1 MPQKE
6 DKGGKKKDMSDPIN
20 PPHYKSGGIEV
31 IDVIEAFELN
41 FRLANV
47 IKYVLR
53 AGRKG
58 DALEDLEKAAW
69 YLDREI
75 DKLEEQAEAKVVGAA
90 EGLADA
96 CAERPNV
103 GDEVEAEKRE
113 SLYVDITSRVFFD
126 TPIPATRDV
135 VVPDV
140 ASDKKEYDG

>member
-1 MPQKE
+1 
-6 DKGGKKKDMSDPIN
+6 MSDPVRN
-20 PPHYKSGGIEV
+20 PSHYKSGGIEV

-75 DKLEEQAEAKVVGAA
+75 DKLGEQAGADGVDDDVTHTKPVV
-90 EGLADA
+90 
-96 CAERPNV
+96 C
-103 GDEVEAEKRE
+103 VEKQ
-113 SLYVDITSRVFFD
+113 
-126 TPIPATRDV
+126 
-135 VVPDV
+135 
-140 ASDKKEYDG
+140 EYDG

>member
-6 DKGGKKKDMSDPIN
+6 DKGGKKKDMSDPVHN
-20 PPHYKSGGIEV
+20 PSHYKSGGIEV

-69 YLDREI
+69 YLNREI
-75 DKLEEQAEAKVVGAA
+75 EKLKKSTSDEKAPKMIMASNTSSGWTSRELTA
-90 EGLADA
+90 
-96 CAERPNV
+96 
-103 GDEVEAEKRE
+103 DEVSQVE
-113 SLYVDITSRVFFD
+113 SFTKALNR
-126 TPIPATRDV
+126 
-135 VVPDV
+135 VVPIGQR
-140 ASDKKEYDG
+140 EYDG

>member
-1 MPQKE
+1 
-6 DKGGKKKDMSDPIN
+6 MSDPVHN
-20 PPHYKSGGIEV
+20 PSHYKSGGIEV

-75 DKLEEQAEAKVVGAA
+75 DKLEEKAEADDKGR
-90 EGLADA
+90 EMPKRTADA
-96 CAERPNV
+96 LDR
-103 GDEVEAEKRE
+103 
-113 SLYVDITSRVFFD
+113 
-126 TPIPATRDV
+126 
-135 VVPDV
+135 V
-140 ASDKKEYDG
+140 ASIDQREYDG

>member
-1 MPQKE
+1 MN
-6 DKGGKKKDMSDPIN
+6 DPVHN
-20 PPHYKSGGIEV
+20 PAHYKSGGIEV

-75 DKLEEQAEAKVVGAA
+75 DKLEDQAELEERELKQSAID
-90 EGLADA
+90 EGLG
-96 CAERPNV
+96 EQQ
-103 GDEVEAEKRE
+103 
-113 SLYVDITSRVFFD
+113 
-126 TPIPATRDV
+126 
-135 VVPDV
+135 
-140 ASDKKEYDG
+140 EYDG

>member
-1 MPQKE
+1 
-6 DKGGKKKDMSDPIN
+6 MSDTVHN

-58 DALEDLEKAAW
+58 DALTDLRKAKY

-75 DKLEEQAEAKVVGAA
+75 
-90 EGLADA
+90 
-96 CAERPNV
+96 C
-103 GDEVEAEKRE
+103 KRE
-113 SLYVDITSRVFFD
+113 SKAEADEVAGDAAHTK
-126 TPIPATRDV
+126 PV
-135 VVPDV
+135 VCTE
-140 ASDKKEYDG
+140 KQEYNG